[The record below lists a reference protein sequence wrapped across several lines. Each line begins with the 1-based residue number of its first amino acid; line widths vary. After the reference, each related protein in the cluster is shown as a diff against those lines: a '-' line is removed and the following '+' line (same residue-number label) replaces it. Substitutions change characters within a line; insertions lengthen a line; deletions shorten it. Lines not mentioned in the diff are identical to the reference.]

1 MTTKTWKTGFA
12 SLYKGADPEKVA
24 NEIEAIGES
33 VTPAEILE
41 RARDTS
47 TELHKCFEWDD
58 TVAAERWRLQQAR
71 MVVCHLV
78 IKDDDEDATDKPEIR
93 IFHKT
98 DRTDGYKPI
107 TFIMRD
113 KTEYEKLLAQAR
125 EELRIF
131 KQKYHNLSELEEIL
145 VLID

>member
-12 SLYKGADPEKVA
+12 SLYKGVDAEKVA
-24 NEIEAIGES
+24 SEIEAIGES
-33 VTPAEILE
+33 VTPAEILD
-41 RARDTS
+41 RARDKS

-58 TVAAERWRLQQAR
+58 TVAAERFRLQQAR
-71 MVVCHLV
+71 QIVCHLV
-78 IKDDDEDATDKPEIR
+78 IKEVDEDKPEYR
-93 IFHKT
+93 FFQMP
-98 DRTDGYKPI
+98 DRSEGYKPI

-145 VLID
+145 ALID